1 MKNRYVKLEDVEKAL
16 RKRIDW
22 GRSDITKKDIEIR
35 NECLEALSQLDYI
48 MLSSDEKRGED
59 SG

>member
-1 MKNRYVKLEDVEKAL
+1 MGDKYVKLKDVEKAL
-16 RKRIDW
+16 RRRIDW
-22 GRSDITKKDIEIR
+22 DRPDVTKKDIEIR